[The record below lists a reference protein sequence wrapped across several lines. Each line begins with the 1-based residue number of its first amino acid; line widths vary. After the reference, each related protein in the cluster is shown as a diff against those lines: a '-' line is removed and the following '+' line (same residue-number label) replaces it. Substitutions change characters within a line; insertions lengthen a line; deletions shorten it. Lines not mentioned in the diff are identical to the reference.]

1 MDRAHRNRVLAL
13 LFIGVFMGSLDIG
26 IVGPA
31 LPAVQSFFGV
41 DERLISW
48 IFSIYL
54 LFFMIGT
61 PLMAKLSDIYGRRT
75 VYVLDVSIFALGS
88 LITVMSTSFWMILLG
103 RAIQG
108 FGAGG
113 IFPVAAAFIGDTFP
127 PEKRGGA
134 LGIIGSVW
142 GFSGILGPIIGALL
156 LNYGWE
162 WLFIINLPIAAL
174 VVVLSYWIL
183 PVTKKLE
190 RTNFDWTGTI
200 LLALLVTSLALGVN
214 QINTNNFLGSL
225 FSLRVWPF
233 LVLAVIFLLLL
244 VKTERKASDPVV
256 QIGLYRNREVK
267 LATSIAIGTGLSQT
281 AMIFMPALAVVALSL
296 TTSQASLMVIPLVL
310 ALGISAPVIG
320 RLLDR
325 YGTRII
331 MVGGTLLLAGG
342 LFLLSKSA
350 TSFYLFIICGVTIGL
365 GLGTVLGSPLRYI
378 MLTETPASQ
387 RASGQA
393 LINFNSSAGQLVGG
407 TLIGAVIASQGG
419 GLEGYSS
426 AYFLIA
432 GIALV
437 MFLLAL
443 NLKKRKEQ
451 LATMQ
456 KGDQGDRQQ

>member
-1 MDRAHRNRVLAL
+1 MDRTHRNRVLIL

-31 LPAVQSFFGV
+31 LPAIQSFFSV

-48 IFSIYL
+48 IFSIYI

-61 PLMAKLSDIYGRRT
+61 PIMAKLSDLYGRRT
-75 VYVLDVSIFALGS
+75 VYVLDVAIFALGS
-88 LITVMSTSFWMILLG
+88 LITVLSTSFWMILLG
-103 RAIQG
+103 RAVQG

-113 IFPVAAAFIGDTFP
+113 IFPVASAFIGDTFP

-142 GFSGILGPIIGALL
+142 GLSGILGPIIGALL
-156 LNYGWE
+156 LNYAWE

-174 VVVLSYWIL
+174 IIILSYFIL
-183 PVTKKLE
+183 PVTRKLE
-190 RTNFDWTGTI
+190 KTSFDWTGTI

-214 QINTNNFLGSL
+214 QIDTSNFLSSMSSL
-225 FSLRVWPF
+225 MVWPF
-233 LVLAVIFLLLL
+233 LVMALVFLTLL
-244 VKTERKASDPVV
+244 VRTERRSPDPVV
-256 QIGLYRNREVK
+256 QIGLYQSREVK
-267 LATSIAIGTGLSQT
+267 VATSIAIGTGLSQI
-281 AMIFMPALAVVALSL
+281 AIVFLPALAGVALGLS
-296 TTSQASLMVIPLVL
+296 TSQASLMVIPLVL
-310 ALGISAPVIG
+310 ALGISAPIIG

-331 MVGGTLLLAGG
+331 MIAGTLLLAGG
-342 LFLLSKSA
+342 LFLLSKLA
-350 TSFYLFIICGVTIGL
+350 TSFYLFILSGIIIGL
-365 GLGTVLGSPLRYI
+365 GLGTVIGSPLRYI
-378 MLTETPASQ
+378 MLSETPAPQ

-419 GLEGYSS
+419 GLAGYSS
-426 AYFLIA
+426 AYFLIG

-437 MFLLAL
+437 MFLLTL

-456 KGDQGDRQQ
+456 